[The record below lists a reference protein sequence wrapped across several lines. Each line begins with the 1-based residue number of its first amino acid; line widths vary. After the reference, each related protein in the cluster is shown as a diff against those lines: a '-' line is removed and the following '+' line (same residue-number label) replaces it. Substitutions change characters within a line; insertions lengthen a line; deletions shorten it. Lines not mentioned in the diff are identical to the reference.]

1 MSSSILTALLSD
13 PIPCVLVSIREL
25 RMEEVTVYPHI
36 EPNGCVRTTD
46 GRYVSPR
53 FLAPASA
60 KPRIAGLLW
69 PGVPRPRK
77 GPQGREVPAGPGVH
91 HHSLPRGATKGEN
104 TMNRIPEPWELALR
118 YERERALAWKARR
131 REVPLDELANLLA
144 RVGEIVNR
152 FYGPCSSSHQTLR
165 RAHAR
170 PRG

>member
-60 KPRIAGLLW
+60 KPRIAELL
-69 PGVPRPRK
+69 
-77 GPQGREVPAGPGVH
+77 GRV
-91 HHSLPRGATKGEN
+91 SLV
-104 TMNRIPEPWELALR
+104 
-118 YERERALAWKARR
+118 REKAF
-131 REVPLDELANLLA
+131 REEKSLLGQVFTITA
-144 RVGEIVNR
+144 SLEE
-152 FYGPCSSSHQTLR
+152 QLKEKTL
-165 RAHAR
+165 
-170 PRG
+170 